1 MSVLELAKKKRAT
14 ISFQKEIRTL
24 VCGINDRRLLKRIL
38 KLIYNHPSYAHQTDS
53 AMDSE
58 YAKKCIEEGLRDI
71 EEGRVISD
79 EEMRKSL
86 AKWL

>member
-1 MSVLELAKKKRAT
+1 MSVLGLPKKKRST
-14 ISFQKEIRTL
+14 FSFQKEIRTL
-24 VCGINDRRLLKRIL
+24 VYEINDRRLLKRIL
-38 KLIYNHPSYAHQTDS
+38 KMIYNHPSYTPQMDS
-53 AMDSE
+53 DIDSE